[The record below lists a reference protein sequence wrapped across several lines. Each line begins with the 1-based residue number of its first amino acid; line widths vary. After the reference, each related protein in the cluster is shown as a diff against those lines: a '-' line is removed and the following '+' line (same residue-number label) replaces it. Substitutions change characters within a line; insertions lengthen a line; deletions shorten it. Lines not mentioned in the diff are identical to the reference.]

1 MTGILALIEIS
12 LHTMKR
18 MLINATQSEELRVAM
33 VEDQRLYDLD
43 IEPTSREQKKANIYK
58 GKIRRVEPSLEAAF
72 VEFGAE
78 RQGFLPLKE
87 ISREYFSHQPHGRPN
102 ISEVVHENQ
111 EIIIQVDKEERGSKG
126 AALTSM
132 ISLAGRYLVLMP
144 NNPRAGGISR
154 RIEGEDRTLI
164 REALRDVN
172 IPPHMGVIVRTAG
185 IGRKSEELQTD
196 LDALIN
202 TWRNI
207 KEEAESRQT
216 PFLLFQ
222 EGNVVIRA
230 IRDYLRSDID
240 EVLIDDRKTFEVAS
254 NYVRRVMPDFES
266 RIKFFTN
273 STPLFTHFKIEGQ
286 IETAFQREVTLP
298 SGGSI
303 VIDPTEA
310 LVSVDINSAKATK
323 GADIEETALQTNL
336 EAADEIARQLRLR
349 DIGGLIVIDF
359 IDMNSEK
366 NRREVENKIRDA
378 LEIDRARVQFGK
390 ISKFGLLE
398 MSRQRLRPS
407 LGETSS
413 RSCPRCSGHGTIRD
427 TKSLS
432 LSILRLIEEE
442 ASEQQTQQV
451 RAIAPLDIAAFLTNE
466 KRDTIAELERNHQVK
481 ILILPNPNMQTPQ
494 YQVERLRSNETLP
507 SEVSYEAK
515 FEVEMD
521 YDWKK
526 TQNSTRAAVDTL
538 SPTINSPAKNSLLK
552 RLSSALA
559 NLFNGSEKP
568 KQKNE
573 PKTSRGAGHIKDIA
587 TKKPHKPQQRTS
599 VTNDKRNKD
608 QYRQQEHNTHQE
620 QNRLETRTQSHNEN
634 KRRNTKPSP
643 RTMDH
648 AHSKEAQTTTEAP
661 TSSAPRRPGR
671 ELPGEPN
678 TQPRKEAE
686 HNARHR
692 RDERAMKRSNDRASV
707 TKKNEDA
714 SASQQS
720 DVPSST
726 KKPAEDNQR
735 NKTSDTIVQGPGIH
749 SSSKPNTP
757 QKDATQT
764 TQTQTIQTQTTRANS
779 IQESSNA
786 PRQRRKRSQCRRDR
800 RGQRI
805 LESQGSQN
813 DSQTTDTPHSTATE
827 AAPKASPSVQPS
839 LEASSGATAS
849 NNNQQPD
856 LSPQSTAYEK
866 PKRARRSQKQRRP
879 IANDPRL
886 LKPSKP
892 AAHSTSPDFSQ
903 SSERFTQAVGVV
915 SSKSPDDDQLL
926 NDKPVPSEDKASSQ
940 HQPLCYTA
948 EIGQSI
954 IQDNQDHQIGTESMG
969 SIASDTITNGTI
981 TNDNTVQQVS
991 LQKDT

>member
-1 MTGILALIEIS
+1 
-12 LHTMKR
+12 MKR

-33 VEDQRLYDLD
+33 VEGQRLYDLD

-58 GKIRRVEPSLEAAF
+58 GKVRRVEPSLEAAF

-87 ISREYFSHQPHGRPN
+87 ISREYFSHQPKGRPN
-102 ISEVVHENQ
+102 ISEVIQENQ
-111 EIIIQVDKEERGSKG
+111 EIIVQVDKEERGSKG

-164 REALRDVN
+164 REALRGVN

-185 IGRKSEELQTD
+185 ISRKSEELQTD

-202 TWRNI
+202 TWSNI
-207 KEEAESRQT
+207 KEEAESHAP

-230 IRDYLRSDID
+230 IRDYLRRDID
-240 EVLIDDRKTFEVAS
+240 EVLIDDRKTFEIAS
-254 NYVRRVMPDFES
+254 NYVRRVMPDFEN
-266 RIKFFTN
+266 RVKFFSN
-273 STPLFTHFKIEGQ
+273 STALFTHFKIEGQ

-310 LVSVDINSAKATK
+310 LVSIDINSAKATK

-378 LEIDRARVQFGK
+378 LEVDRARVQFGK

-413 RSCPRCSGHGTIRD
+413 RSCPRCSGNGTIRD

-442 ASEQQTQQV
+442 ASEHQTQQV
-451 RAIAPLDIAAFLTNE
+451 KAIAPLDIAAFLTNE
-466 KRDTIAELERNHQVK
+466 KRDVIAELERNHKVK

-507 SEVSYEAK
+507 SEVSYETK
-515 FEVEMD
+515 FETEMD

-526 TQNSTRAAVDTL
+526 IQTSTKAALDTL
-538 SPTINSPAKNSLLK
+538 SPTISKPTQNSLLK

-559 NLFNGSEKP
+559 NLFSGSEKP
-568 KQKNE
+568 KERAE
-573 PKTSRGAGHIKDIA
+573 PKTLQETGYTA
-587 TKKPHKPQQRTS
+587 KKPQKPQQNSPT
-599 VTNDKRNKD
+599 TKDKRNQD
-608 QYRQQEHNTHQE
+608 QHLQQHNAPQE
-620 QNRLETRTQSHNEN
+620 QKRPEARPQPHSDN
-634 KRRNTKPSP
+634 KRRSTRPS
-643 RTMDH
+643 T
-648 AHSKEAQTTTEAP
+648 QP
-661 TSSAPRRPGR
+661 TAEPSSASAPRRPGR
-671 ELPGEPN
+671 ELPGDPN
-678 TQPRKEAE
+678 TQPRKETE
-686 HNARHR
+686 HNTRHR
-692 RDERAMKRSNDRASV
+692 RDERAMKRSNERSSVEKNNGNESRQTDSSSSAKRAAGDDQRHQ
-707 TKKNEDA
+707 K
-714 SASQQS
+714 S
-720 DVPSST
+720 DP
-726 KKPAEDNQR
+726 
-735 NKTSDTIVQGPGIH
+735 IVQGPGIH
-749 SSSKPNTP
+749 SSNKPNNP
-757 QKDATQT
+757 QQDTTHTQT
-764 TQTQTIQTQTTRANS
+764 PRPDSSLN
-779 IQESSNA
+779 QEPPAASSR
-786 PRQRRKRSQCRRDR
+786 PKRKRSQCRRDR

-805 LESQGSQN
+805 IEAQDNQTELQLTNTSSSATNTGSPIAIEAPPKTEAPSIAGQN
-813 DSQTTDTPHSTATE
+813 SKADAITQQKFEEPSETTPPDSQQPGL
-827 AAPKASPSVQPS
+827 APQNTV
-839 LEASSGATAS
+839 
-849 NNNQQPD
+849 
-856 LSPQSTAYEK
+856 YEK
-866 PKRARRSQKQRRP
+866 PRRVRHSQKQRRT

-886 LKPSKP
+886 HKPSKP
-892 AAHSTSPDFSQ
+892 TEDSAIPSFSHSSDKV
-903 SSERFTQAVGVV
+903 TQAVGEA
-915 SSKSPDDDQLL
+915 SSKNPAQSSL
-926 NDKPVPSEDKASSQ
+926 NDKPKPREDKASSQ
-940 HQPLCYTA
+940 HQLVDYTA
-948 EIGQSI
+948 EVGQPI
-954 IQDNQDHQIGTESMG
+954 IHSNSEREIRSDNME
-969 SIASDTITNGTI
+969 SIA
-981 TNDNTVQQVS
+981 NDNNIQQAS
-991 LQKDT
+991 IQKDTYCINYPEDKA